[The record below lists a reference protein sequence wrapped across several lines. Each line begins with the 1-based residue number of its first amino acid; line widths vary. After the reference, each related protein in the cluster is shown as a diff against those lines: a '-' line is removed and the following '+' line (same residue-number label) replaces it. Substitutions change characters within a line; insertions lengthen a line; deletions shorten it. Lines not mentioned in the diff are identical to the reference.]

1 MTITDHHFASA
12 GAGAAGGFVC
22 DTFQQM
28 RLSVGEEASNRL
40 VSEIDT
46 LSISL
51 TMSFEAYDV
60 FETAMDS
67 LKNHQLY
74 GFKETTEACCGLGR
88 YNRTRDSF
96 RASRLRWL
104 APTPRDIYGGTIFI
118 LQTN

>member
-1 MTITDHHFASA
+1 
-12 GAGAAGGFVC
+12 
-22 DTFQQM
+22 
-28 RLSVGEEASNRL
+28 
-40 VSEIDT
+40 
-46 LSISL
+46 
-51 TMSFEAYDV
+51 MSFEAYDV

-104 APTPRDIYGGTIFI
+104 APTPRDIYGGTSFI
-118 LQTN
+118 LQTPLTPSSPTMYGMVGT